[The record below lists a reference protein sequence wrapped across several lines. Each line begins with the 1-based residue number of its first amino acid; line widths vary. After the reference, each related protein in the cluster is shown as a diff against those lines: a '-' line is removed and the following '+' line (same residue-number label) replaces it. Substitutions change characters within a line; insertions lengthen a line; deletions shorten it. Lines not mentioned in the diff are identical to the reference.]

1 VLATKEENEILL
13 FLKSS
18 PQDYFSAKE
27 IGRRVG
33 GKKKHRDAPLWA
45 KPILIE
51 MARRDLVETDEMGHY
66 RVTRERPKPKIRK
79 YISPQIRK
87 ILEQSGR
94 QFGHDVVLD
103 LTDDFENL

>member
-1 VLATKEENEILL
+1 MTTKEENEILL

-18 PQDYFSAKE
+18 PRDFFSVKE

-33 GKKKHRDAPLWA
+33 GKKKNRESPLWA

-66 RVTRERPKPKIRK
+66 RVTRERPRPKIRK

-87 ILEQSGR
+87 ILKQSGR
-94 QFGHDVVLD
+94 EFGDDVVLD
-103 LTDDFENL
+103 LTEDFESL